1 MNFRKNKFQNDAEV
15 YTASLNDIMFFLMLF
30 FLLISTMSN
39 PSVIKLILPKSSP
52 AQTVPKQQV
61 TVSVTNDKTYYI
73 NKDAVPFEQLESQL
87 AVALSSTTDP
97 TIVLRMDNALIIQD
111 LVDVLQVGNNLKV
124 KMVLATKIV
133 QN

>member
-1 MNFRKNKFQNDAEV
+1 MNFRKTKLQNDAEV

-30 FLLISTMSN
+30 FLLLSTMAN
-39 PSVIKLILPKSSP
+39 PSVIKLLLPKSTP

-61 TVSVTNDKTYYI
+61 TISVTNDKTYYI
-73 NKDAVPFEQLESQL
+73 NQEAVPFEQLETKL
-87 AVALSSTTDP
+87 AATLANSTDLTV
-97 TIVLRMDNALIIQD
+97 VLRIDNALTIQD
-111 LVDVLQVGNNLKV
+111 LVDLLQVGNNLKV